1 MSKYLYTPKDIVV
14 FFNYSD
20 FRKSDEKI
28 VREDL
33 WENRNNVLE
42 PKYRKDKKKFINEIS
57 KYMVI
62 LSLKEYKKELEE
74 INIIFEELGSE
85 YEMSLLEREEYY
97 VEAFFR
103 FIKLRL
109 TYIENCNFVKIKL
122 RTLLKNFGYK
132 RRSENIVGNIKRTMK
147 SLRLYCYLRDYQLC
161 DINEID
167 IDDTII
173 IRIKNEIK

>member
-1 MSKYLYTPKDIVV
+1 MSKYLYTPKDIAI

-33 WENRNNVLE
+33 WENRNMVLE

-85 YEMSLLEREEYY
+85 YEMNLLEREEYY

-109 TYIENCNFVKIKL
+109 TYIENCSFIKIKL
-122 RTLLKNFGYK
+122 RTLLRNFGYK
-132 RRSENIVGNIKRTMK
+132 RRSENIVENIKRTMK
-147 SLRLYCYLRDYQLC
+147 SLRLECYLRDYQLC

-173 IRIKNEIK
+173 IRLKD